1 MSKNNTVF
9 TGTNKSFWDR
19 NRRSGG
25 YLLRKRSSQIAV
37 SVIRGLL
44 LFGLCFMIIQPL
56 LTRFSMGLMV
66 EKDLYDSTVILLPRN
81 VTLDNYRIVA
91 ELTDL
96 KNIGGAWTFNALL
109 NTLWVS
115 LVISLFTIVST
126 TLVAYGFARYEFPL
140 KKFWFGCVVALIIIP
155 PQTIQSALYMNF
167 ANFDIL
173 RIFTLF
179 GVNAEGLSFG
189 QRLLSVVDGTGTGL
203 IALLTGKTLNLRANI
218 SAYVIMSMTCMG
230 LKNGLYIYMMR
241 HDHRQLLP
249 VQLRVAVDGYFLY
262 PFVPAHDFH
271 LYLFQPDVVHG
282 DAHGALLLRGPERG
296 RGGTQRPAAAADFH
310 RGADLLHPAGD
321 SLYFHAAH
329 LHRKPGHVRQQ
340 GIRQIAFRMY
350 KTEKNLANLCRM
362 PYNENGLGNIHRNC
376 AGTVAACIEI
386 KKEVFSL

>member
-9 TGTNKSFWDR
+9 VGKNKSFWDR

-25 YLLRKRSSQIAV
+25 YLLRRRSGQIAI

-44 LFGLCFMIIQPL
+44 MFGLCFMIIQPL
-56 LTRFSMGLMV
+56 LTRFSMGLMQ
-66 EKDLYDSTVILLPRN
+66 EKDLYDSTIILLPRN

-109 NTLWVS
+109 NTLWIS
-115 LVISLFTIVST
+115 LVVSVCQIVST

-203 IALLTGKTLNLRANI
+203 IALLGGTPLNLRSNI
-218 SAYVIMSMTCMG
+218 TAYIIMALTCMG
-230 LKNGLYIYMMR
+230 LKDGLYIYMMR
-241 HDHRQLLP
+241 QYFKGIPTSLEE
-249 VQLRVAVDGYFLY
+249 AAYVDGCGTLHTFVRIMLPDALPTIASCFLFSFVWQWTDIFYARLFLPSTSFSTYSSQMSSMVTRMSRYFSADASKAVV
-262 PFVPAHDFH
+262 VPN
-271 LYLFQPDVVHG
+271 G
-282 DAHGALLLRGPERG
+282 
-296 RGGTQRPAAAADFH
+296 
-310 RGADLLHPAGD
+310 
-321 SLYFHAAH
+321 
-329 LHRKPGHVRQQ
+329 RQQ
-340 GIRQIAFRMY
+340 QLISIAVLICSIPLIILYIFTQ
-350 KTEKNLANLCRM
+350 KTFTESLAM
-362 PYNENGLGNIHRNC
+362 SGS
-376 AGTVAACIEI
+376 
-386 KKEVFSL
+386 KE